1 MWEEPIGKMADL
13 RQVCMPESLA
23 DLAEKTPFLQ
33 WQQADEARVQLSHA
47 DVPARQLS

>member
-13 RQVCMPESLA
+13 RQVCMPEPPDEVA
-23 DLAEKTPFLQ
+23 DHTPTLQ

-47 DVPARQLS
+47 DAPARQVS